1 MFFSPICYPNGVE
14 VEVTLAGT
22 GLTCFTLPTATAA
35 LQGWFV
41 QSGINRTEDLPHRAL
56 QLFCLEM

>member
-1 MFFSPICYPNGVE
+1 MIFSPICYPNGVE

-41 QSGINRTEDLPHRAL
+41 QWH
-56 QLFCLEM
+56 